1 MADGTDTSSEELS
14 EDENTSATD
23 NISNGNAV
31 MEAASTSSLDC
42 HSTVLICR
50 AASKRPVS
58 PSIMTSPRPR
68 EASQGALG
76 CRADPVPAGQ
86 AQAIAAPSSPQSPPD
101 TSAEFCTQLTAMTPS
116 TTTHARYQGF
126 RQAGHSPFGVNLER
140 DPQSCPQLKRTTG
153 LLSKPAYQLCLTV
166 ASSAKATNQ
175 ISAKSQR
182 CQESKSITK
191 SAVCTA
197 SIRRRWRRISSSLR
211 SAAFVVLR

>member
-1 MADGTDTSSEELS
+1 
-14 EDENTSATD
+14 
-23 NISNGNAV
+23 
-31 MEAASTSSLDC
+31 
-42 HSTVLICR
+42 
-50 AASKRPVS
+50 
-58 PSIMTSPRPR
+58 
-68 EASQGALG
+68 
-76 CRADPVPAGQ
+76 
-86 AQAIAAPSSPQSPPD
+86 
-101 TSAEFCTQLTAMTPS
+101 MTPS

-126 RQAGHSPFGVNLER
+126 RQAGHSPFGVNLLRKLLGALMTFVFATQIPPPLSRFVFLQSQKAHLER

-197 SIRRRWRRISSSLR
+197 SILSWILCDSSNPRIPPLSRALN
-211 SAAFVVLR
+211 AMLPPALAKDILA